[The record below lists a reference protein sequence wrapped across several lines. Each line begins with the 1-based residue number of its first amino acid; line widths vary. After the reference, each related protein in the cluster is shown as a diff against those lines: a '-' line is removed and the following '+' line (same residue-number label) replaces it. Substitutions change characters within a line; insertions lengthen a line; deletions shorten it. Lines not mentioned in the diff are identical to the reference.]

1 MFYYKEEC
9 RGEASFDRTQKR
21 RIAQMRNRNKDRKRI
36 YVGLA
41 GVILVL
47 SGCGRTDGAKSMT
60 AAAAEAQESAGK
72 TAEADETEEI
82 SEAFA
87 EGKERNGDLA
97 KRSGDGSR
105 QEASRMQTATEKDA
119 QQGEDVLREK
129 SQIEEAGGI
138 GTTVDAVKPAG
149 KKTPP
154 EGWELT
160 LPTEDWGLAFGEP
173 GTQPQGNA
181 SAEDLAWYDAYYVGD
196 DSEKVI
202 YLTFDCGYE
211 NGNTEPILDA
221 LQKHHVQAAF
231 FVVGHYLETA
241 PDLVKRMVEDGHI
254 VGNHTYHHL
263 DLPAI
268 SDQAAF
274 EKEMEDVA
282 DLFLEITGKELSPF
296 YRPPQ
301 GKCNVDN
308 LKRAQE
314 MGYYTIFWSL
324 AYVDWNQDDQPSHE
338 EAFDKLTKRVHPGAV
353 VLLHNTSQTNGEILD
368 ELLTRWE
375 EMGYTFRPL
384 TELTG

>member
-196 DSEKVI
+196 DLNIHAQIARHLPDDRKLLRILLPKIRPVCRYDMEELTHHRLYPSKMRRTTLPAQFLRQSVHIHIGTEILVIHLLRFRVENQVYPCAFTKSGILLKVPRI
-202 YLTFDCGYE
+202 TGEIFIWSKLDRIDENADCHFIVLPSCRFHQTLVSLMQIPHRRDQSH
-211 NGNTEPILDA
+211 TEP
-221 LQKHHVQAAF
+221 F
-231 FVVGHYLETA
+231 SF
-241 PDLVKRMVEDGHI
+241 PF
-254 VGNHTYHHL
+254 L
-263 DLPAI
+263 DLF
-268 SDQAAF
+268 SR
-274 EKEMEDVA
+274 
-282 DLFLEITGKELSPF
+282 LL
-296 YRPPQ
+296 
-301 GKCNVDN
+301 N
-308 LKRAQE
+308 L
-314 MGYYTIFWSL
+314 T
-324 AYVDWNQDDQPSHE
+324 
-338 EAFDKLTKRVHPGAV
+338 
-353 VLLHNTSQTNGEILD
+353 
-368 ELLTRWE
+368 
-375 EMGYTFRPL
+375 
-384 TELTG
+384 